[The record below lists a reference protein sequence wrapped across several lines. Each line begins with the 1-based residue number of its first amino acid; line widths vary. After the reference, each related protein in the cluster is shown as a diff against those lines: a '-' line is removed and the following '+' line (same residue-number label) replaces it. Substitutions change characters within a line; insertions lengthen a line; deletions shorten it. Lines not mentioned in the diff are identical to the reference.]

1 MIAKLT
7 ILNETYAQAKKQF
20 FSNLNTNVVTENK
33 TFWKTLKPFLTDK
46 VKTKSKITLIEKK
59 YKDSSTE
66 PSEEIISDEE
76 KVAEIFNF
84 FVNIVPNLKIPNN
97 HNCDMDFQKTDDPV
111 LNAINKYRYHSSIV
125 MINSKIEPESIFSF
139 TTVQYDDV
147 LRKIKNLNVSKAS
160 QQSDIPTKILI
171 ENSEYFSLYFHKNI
185 NFCLEQSVF
194 PHVLKLADVA
204 PIYKK
209 KSKASKDNYRP
220 VSILSNISKVYER
233 CIYDQIQTYFD
244 KIISKYQCGFCK
256 GCNSQHCLITLIEK

>member
-1 MIAKLT
+1 MKRSRLRNKF
-7 ILNETYAQAKKQF
+7 LNTKSDIDRKAYNTQRNLCVSLISQAKKQF

-147 LRKIKNLNVSKAS
+147 FRKIKNLNISKAS
-160 QQSDIPTKILI
+160 QQSDIPTEILI
-171 ENSEYFSLYFHKNI
+171 ENSE
-185 NFCLEQSVF
+185 
-194 PHVLKLADVA
+194 
-204 PIYKK
+204 
-209 KSKASKDNYRP
+209 
-220 VSILSNISKVYER
+220 
-233 CIYDQIQTYFD
+233 
-244 KIISKYQCGFCK
+244 
-256 GCNSQHCLITLIEK
+256 